1 MQVLQEKLN
10 FLLDKYDVSKEVT
23 LKTEKMAVID
33 GVVVPLLAHRNLR
46 RLIELK
52 NIVQGGTLVG
62 VSMMRVARIVE
73 KGSDVYEALARELDI
88 CRFVLGREIKSIMV
102 MEGGEVLN
110 AIATAEGGVV
120 CTLEIAATLNA
131 VEKPKDKHEI
141 ISQRGLACDVVV
153 DAQLQQDS
161 IYVFGQENQKFTDVD
176 FELYGLDAEQ
186 VAVVRAAFDAARF
199 GDKDTRIAENAKVL
213 ALVDAAKRS
222 AASGEKEVI

>member
-1 MQVLQEKLN
+1 MLQEKLN

-23 LKTEKMAVID
+23 LKTGKMAVID

-46 RLIELK
+46 RFVELK

-62 VSMMRVARIVE
+62 VSVMRVARIVE
-73 KGSDVYEALARELDI
+73 KGSDVYETLARELDI
-88 CRFVLGREIKSIMV
+88 CRFVLGREIRSIMV
-102 MEGGEVLN
+102 MEGGQVLN

-131 VEKPKDKHEI
+131 GEKPKDKHEI
-141 ISQRGLACDVVV
+141 ISQRGIACDVVV

-176 FELYGLDAEQ
+176 FELFGLDAEQ
-186 VAVVRAAFDAARF
+186 VAVVRAAFDAARL
-199 GDKDTRIAENAKVL
+199 GDSETRIAENAKVQ
-213 ALVDAAKRS
+213 ALVAAAKRS